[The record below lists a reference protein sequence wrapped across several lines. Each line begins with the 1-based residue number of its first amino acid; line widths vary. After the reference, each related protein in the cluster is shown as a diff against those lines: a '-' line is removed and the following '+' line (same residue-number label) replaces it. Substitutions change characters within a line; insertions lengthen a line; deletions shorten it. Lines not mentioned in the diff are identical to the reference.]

1 MCPAGDILAGPVAE
15 TLPVLNWLRLKGPYR
30 LSSTIGPSGLGTPP
44 LRSRLTANFAAD
56 LIGLSAL
63 KTTWASQ
70 VTGSTA
76 KTPLFTGEGYR
87 SEERHVGL
95 AGDRI
100 DSEDAAV
107 HRRGV

>member
-63 KTTWASQ
+63 KTTWASPGA
-70 VTGSTA
+70 GSTA
-76 KTPLFTGEGYR
+76 KTPLFTGEGDCG
-87 SEERHVGL
+87 SVTPSWEFIAAAS
-95 AGDRI
+95 AG
-100 DSEDAAV
+100 SLET
-107 HRRGV
+107 